1 MNLGKLVRLNRLFAH
16 PSGRFCSVAVDHY
29 IGYSDGLPDGLRH
42 MKETLAA
49 VAPARPS
56 ALTMHKGVAE
66 SLWPPYAG
74 SVPLIVQTVIAW
86 PDDRA
91 CEVVATPEEAIRL
104 GADAVA
110 VAAFLK
116 GSSEAA
122 HIRMIADCVREAARY
137 GLPVI
142 SHAYSRDFTG
152 KVATVSFKPED
163 IAWAA
168 HCAVECGADV
178 VKVPYCGDVKA
189 YRQIVAD
196 CPVPLVAAGGPQA
209 KDIEAA
215 LGMMVEVVQ
224 SGARGATIGRNIWG
238 TAHMTAAVHAFKAVI
253 LDGKTP
259 KEAMRIAGLKA

>member
-1 MNLGKLVRLNRLFAH
+1 MNLGKLVRMNRLFGH
-16 PSGRFCSVAVDHY
+16 SSGRFCSVAVDHY
-29 IGYSDGLPDGLRH
+29 IGYSGELPDGLRH
-42 MKETLAA
+42 LKETLAA
-49 VAPARPS
+49 VVPARPS
-56 ALTMHKGVAE
+56 ALTMHKGAAD
-66 SLWPPYAG
+66 SLWAPYAG
-74 SVPLIVQTVIAW
+74 SVPLIVQTVITW

-116 GSSEAA
+116 GPTEAE

-152 KVATVSFKPED
+152 KVPKVSFKPED

-168 HCAVECGADV
+168 HCAVECGVDV

-189 YRQIVAD
+189 YAQIVAD

-209 KDIEAA
+209 KDLESA
-215 LGMMVEVVQ
+215 LGMIAEVVQ

-238 TAHMTAAVHAFKAVI
+238 VRQMTAAVHAFKAVI
-253 LDGKTP
+253 LDKKSP
-259 KEAMRIAGLKA
+259 KEAMRIAGLQG

>member
-49 VAPARPS
+49 VVPARPS

-74 SVPLIVQTVIAW
+74 RVPLIVQTIIARA
-86 PDDRA
+86 DDTA

-116 GSSEAA
+116 GPSEAA

-238 TAHMTAAVHAFKAVI
+238 TAQITAAVHAFKAVI

-259 KEAMRIAGLKA
+259 KEAMRIAGLQA

>member
-1 MNLGKLVRLNRLFAH
+1 MEIQNGHHLREGRWLSDPKYLDDYSLFWFRKGGSLRA
-16 PSGRFCSVAVDHY
+16 
-29 IGYSDGLPDGLRH
+29 YSFW
-42 MKETLAA
+42 AA
-49 VAPARPS
+49 D
-56 ALTMHKGVAE
+56 
-66 SLWPPYAG
+66 SLWAPYAG
-74 SVPLIVQTVIAW
+74 SVPLIVQTVITW

-116 GSSEAA
+116 GPTEAE

-168 HCAVECGADV
+168 HCAVECGVDV

-189 YRQIVAD
+189 YAQIVAD

-209 KDIEAA
+209 KDLESA
-215 LGMMVEVVQ
+215 LGMIAEVVQ

-238 TAHMTAAVHAFKAVI
+238 VRQMTAAVHAFKAVI
-253 LDGKTP
+253 LDTKSP
-259 KEAMRIAGLKA
+259 KEAMRIAGLQG